1 MRSSAGG
8 VTLLGRGSS
17 EHAKTVI
24 KTVHSSALNAENFM
38 VSNPLTGAEY
48 RTGVQGLSRDYSG
61 VSRLGSSRALLN
73 LDFGMTLIEK
83 SMQEPEYWSAAKAHL
98 QAVDSKLGAVIRQYE
113 DPPLR
118 SKRRPFET
126 LCNAI
131 VGQQISA
138 VAAAAVWA
146 RATREVGEWTPQ
158 AVLNQDA
165 SALRATG
172 LSTRKVE
179 YLIGVSQVWPD
190 PRTRYFC

>member
-1 MRSSAGG
+1 
-8 VTLLGRGSS
+8 
-17 EHAKTVI
+17 
-24 KTVHSSALNAENFM
+24 
-38 VSNPLTGAEY
+38 
-48 RTGVQGLSRDYSG
+48 
-61 VSRLGSSRALLN
+61 
-73 LDFGMTLIEK
+73 MTLIGEIDA
-83 SMQEPEYWSAAKAHL
+83 EPEYWSAAKAHL

-118 SKRRPFET
+118 SKGRPFET

-179 YLIGVSQVWPD
+179 YLIGVSQVWC